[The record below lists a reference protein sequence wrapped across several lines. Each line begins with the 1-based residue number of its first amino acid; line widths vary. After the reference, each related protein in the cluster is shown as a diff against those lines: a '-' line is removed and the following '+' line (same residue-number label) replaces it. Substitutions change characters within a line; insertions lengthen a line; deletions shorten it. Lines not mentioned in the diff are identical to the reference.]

1 MPDQRGGGDT
11 SIDAPVSYDDFSTT
25 TVPRTTIVWIALGVA
40 VLSLGIAVLSF
51 ARQQTAIDAAKVAQL
66 HATRVE
72 RQLNSVYTDNSR
84 LAKRIRSTERDVSLA
99 PLARR
104 AQKSVFTITAGP
116 KLGTAFAAWHVPGGT
131 YLITANH
138 VVDGYSGTV
147 SIEKPGGSW
156 EGEIVRHD
164 RKNDL
169 ALVHVAGSPQGA
181 PPLWQR
187 PRAAR
192 PRVGDRLVLAGSPYG
207 LGGTITTGIVSRVT
221 RRMIQTD
228 AAANPGNSGGP
239 AIDRQGRVVGVLLAG
254 GGENINFA
262 VRIDRAC
269 QKLRAC

>member
-1 MPDQRGGGDT
+1 VGPGRGDT
-11 SIDAPVSYDDFSTT
+11 TCSDPVSYDDFGTT
-25 TVPRTTIVWIALGVA
+25 AAAPRTTIVWIALAIA
-40 VLSLGIAVLSF
+40 VLSLGVALVSF
-51 ARQQTAIDAAKVAQL
+51 ARQQSAIDAAKVAQL

-72 RQLNSVYTDNSR
+72 RQLKNVYTDNSR

-104 AQKSVFTITAGP
+104 AQKSVFTITAGSR
-116 KLGTAFAAWHVPGGT
+116 LGTAFAAWHVPGGT

-138 VVDGYSGTV
+138 VISGYYGTV

-156 EGEIVRHD
+156 DGEIVRRD
-164 RKNDL
+164 PKNDL
-169 ALVHVAGSPQGA
+169 ALVHVDGSPQGA
-181 PPLWQR
+181 PPLWQKAR
-187 PRAAR
+187 RAK
-192 PRVGDRLVLAGSPYG
+192 PLVGDRLVLAGSPYG

-239 AIDRQGRVVGVLLAG
+239 AIDRKGRVVGVLLAG

-269 QKLRAC
+269 QKLRRC

>member
-1 MPDQRGGGDT
+1 
-11 SIDAPVSYDDFSTT
+11 VSYDDFGTRSAPRGAITWVT
-25 TVPRTTIVWIALGVA
+25 LTVALAALAVA
-40 VLSLGIAVLSF
+40 LVAF
-51 ARQQTAIDAAKVAQL
+51 MRQQSAIDAAEVAKL
-66 HATRVE
+66 HADQVSH
-72 RQLNSVYTDNSR
+72 QLRDVYTDNSK
-84 LAKRIRSTERDVSLA
+84 LARRVRSTERDLSVA

-104 AQKSVFTITAGP
+104 VRRSVFTITAGP
-116 KLGTAFAAWHVPGGT
+116 KLGTAFAAWRVPGGT

-138 VVDGYSGTV
+138 VVDGYSGSV

-156 EGEIVRHD
+156 EGEIVRRD
-164 RKNDL
+164 AKNDL
-169 ALVHVAGSPQGA
+169 ALVRVAGSPQGA

-187 PRAAR
+187 PRTAK

-239 AIDRQGRVVGVLLAG
+239 AIDRRGRVVGVLLAG

-269 QKLRAC
+269 QTLRSC

>member
-1 MPDQRGGGDT
+1 
-11 SIDAPVSYDDFSTT
+11 VSYDDFGTT
-25 TVPRTTIVWIALGVA
+25 TAAPRTTIVWIALGVA

-72 RQLNSVYTDNSR
+72 RQLKGVYSDSR
-84 LAKRIRSTERDVSLA
+84 RLSKRISSTERDVSLA

-116 KLGTAFAAWHVPGGT
+116 KLGTAFAAWRVPGGT

-138 VVDGYSGTV
+138 VVDGHTGPVT
-147 SIEKPGGSW
+147 IEKPGGSW
-156 EGEIVRHD
+156 EGEIVRRD

-187 PRAAR
+187 PRTAK

-239 AIDRQGRVVGVLLAG
+239 AIDRKGRVVGVLLAG

-269 QKLRAC
+269 QTLRSC

>member
-1 MPDQRGGGDT
+1 
-11 SIDAPVSYDDFSTT
+11 VSYDDFSTT
-25 TVPRTTIVWIALGVA
+25 TSAPRTTIVWLA
-40 VLSLGIAVLSF
+40 LGIAVLALGIAALSF
-51 ARQQTAIDAAKVAQL
+51 ARQQNAIDAAQVAQL

-72 RQLNSVYTDNSR
+72 RELKNVYSDNSK
-84 LAKRIRSTERDVSLA
+84 LARRIRSTERDVSLT

-104 AQKSVFTITAGP
+104 AQRSVFTVSAGP
-116 KLGTAFAAWHVPGGT
+116 KLGTAFAAWRAPGGT
-131 YLITANH
+131 YLITADH
-138 VVDGYSGTV
+138 VVDGYAGTV

-156 EGEIVRHD
+156 EGTVVRRD
-164 RKNDL
+164 AKNDL
-169 ALVHVAGSPQGA
+169 ALVLVDGNPQGA
-181 PPLWQR
+181 PPLWQKPKR
-187 PRAAR
+187 LA

-239 AIDRQGRVVGVLLAG
+239 AIDQQGRVVGVLLAG
-254 GGENINFA
+254 GGENLNFA